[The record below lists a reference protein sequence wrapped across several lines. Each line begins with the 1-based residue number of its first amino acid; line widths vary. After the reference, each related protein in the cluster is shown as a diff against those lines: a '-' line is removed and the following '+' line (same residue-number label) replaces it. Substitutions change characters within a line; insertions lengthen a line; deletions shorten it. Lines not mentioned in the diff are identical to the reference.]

1 MNRYSTNVLLYRY
14 IFAFKQYNRVGM
26 VLCYVLL
33 ANDQHIA
40 YLTSTYTNSSM
51 YFIRFLPLNIL
62 IQNYIAH
69 LSYLC
74 MCECLC
80 MCAIAYHSLHTILL
94 SLMNCLDTII
104 LNVLQFYQKQPRHI
118 TKQSISCMNILHT
131 TITIRK
137 WLAQLKIIQKQKR
150 NSILQNIKVSYFSDY
165 FVLH

>member
-1 MNRYSTNVLLYRY
+1 
-14 IFAFKQYNRVGM
+14 M

-80 MCAIAYHSLHTILL
+80 MCTIAYHSLHTILL

-118 TKQSISCMNILHT
+118 TKQSISCTNILHT

-137 WLAQLKIIQKQKR
+137 WLARLKIIQKQKCKLVLVQVQKIQCMLIYVCY
-150 NSILQNIKVSYFSDY
+150 NDGHNQLIFSKCN
-165 FVLH
+165 FIF

>member
-1 MNRYSTNVLLYRY
+1 
-14 IFAFKQYNRVGM
+14 M

-131 TITIRK
+131 IITIRK
-137 WLAQLKIIQKQKR
+137 CLARLKMIQKQECKLVL
-150 NSILQNIKVSYFSDY
+150 IQHIWPIKFRKYNVC
-165 FVLH
+165 

>member
-1 MNRYSTNVLLYRY
+1 
-14 IFAFKQYNRVGM
+14 M

-69 LSYLC
+69 LFYLC

-80 MCAIAYHSLHTILL
+80 MCAIAYHSLHTVLL

-118 TKQSISCMNILHT
+118 TKQSIFCTNILHT

-150 NSILQNIKVSYFSDY
+150 KIRYYRILKFLILVIILYCIDQ
-165 FVLH
+165 

>member
-1 MNRYSTNVLLYRY
+1 
-14 IFAFKQYNRVGM
+14 M

-80 MCAIAYHSLHTILL
+80 MCAIAYHSSHTILL

-118 TKQSISCMNILHT
+118 TKQSISCMNILST
-131 TITIRK
+131 TIAIQCM
-137 WLAQLKIIQKQKR
+137 LINVCYNDGHNQLIFSKCNFIFQQKCEQRQKYHA
-150 NSILQNIKVSYFSDY
+150 SLGTV
-165 FVLH
+165 

>member
-1 MNRYSTNVLLYRY
+1 
-14 IFAFKQYNRVGM
+14 M

-80 MCAIAYHSLHTILL
+80 MCAIAYHSLHTVLL
-94 SLMNCLDTII
+94 SLMSCLDTIM
-104 LNVLQFYQKQPRHI
+104 LNGLQFYQKLPRHD
-118 TKQSISCMNILHT
+118 TKQSISCI
-131 TITIRK
+131 
-137 WLAQLKIIQKQKR
+137 
-150 NSILQNIKVSYFSDY
+150 SILDTTKTFRKYNVCYYMQLIMIQIIKLDWVNAIPFVDKNVSKAKISRVIGFS
-165 FVLH
+165 LIKL